1 MKADQ
6 FPVLEKY
13 LEGANH
19 VDVKTVEGALTMR
32 EFIARFLSYNPG
44 WVKFLYT
51 VRGVVAK
58 ILGLDH
64 SDEEGPPLSADT
76 LSVTPGEDAAFFT
89 VKESDG
95 ESYWIAGIED
105 THLDALIA
113 VIVEPLGEEINRF
126 HTVTIVHYNNWIGPL
141 YFNLIR
147 PFHHLIVWR
156 LAKWAVRTPAPAG

>member
-1 MKADQ
+1 MNVKQ
-6 FPVLEKY
+6 FPQLKKY
-13 LEGANH
+13 LEGADH
-19 VDVKTVEGALTMR
+19 DDVKTVEGALTMR
-32 EFIARFLSYNPG
+32 EFIARFLLYNPG
-44 WVKFLYT
+44 WVKFLFA

-64 SDEEGPPLSADT
+64 AAGETPPLTADT
-76 LSVTPGEDAAFFT
+76 LPITPGEDAAFFT
-89 VKESDG
+89 VVDSDG

-105 THLDALIA
+105 DHLDAHVA
-113 VIVEPLGEEINRF
+113 VIVEPLDGGISRF
-126 HTVTIVHYNNWIGPL
+126 HTVTIVHYNNRIGTL

>member
-1 MKADQ
+1 MDVEQ
-6 FPVLEKY
+6 FPQLEKY
-13 LEGANH
+13 LEGADH

-32 EFIARFLSYNPG
+32 EFIARFLSFRPG
-44 WVKFLYT
+44 WVKFLFR

-64 SDEEGPPLSADT
+64 PTDSLPPLTADS
-76 LSVTPGEDAAFFT
+76 LPVTPGEEAAFFT
-89 VKESDG
+89 VVDSDG
-95 ESYWIAGIED
+95 ESFWIACIED
-105 THLDALIA
+105 DHLDAHVA
-113 VIVEPLGEEINRF
+113 VIVEPLGEGINRF

-156 LAKWAVRTPAPAG
+156 LAKQAVRTPAPAG